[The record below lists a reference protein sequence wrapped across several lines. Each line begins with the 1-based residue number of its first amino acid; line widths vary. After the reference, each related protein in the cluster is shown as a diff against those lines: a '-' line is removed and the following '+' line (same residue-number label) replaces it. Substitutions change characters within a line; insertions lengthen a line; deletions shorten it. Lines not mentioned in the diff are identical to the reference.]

1 MPKIIRVRPGEK
13 VTIFR
18 RNFSSVPIDF
28 HFHASALDGGQP
40 DGEVEIQGSDW
51 IFPKKPTTQPLQK
64 HNVVHAGFWDTF
76 FSVSVIAHGE
86 VEISTP
92 KRSSN
97 LTRWIVWP
105 VIIVMVIVVVTFLL
119 AQ

>member
-1 MPKIIRVRPGEK
+1 MPKIIRVRSGEK

-18 RNFSSVPIDF
+18 RTFSSVPIDF

-40 DGEVEIQGSDW
+40 DGEIEIRGSEW
-51 IFPKKPTTQPLQK
+51 IFPKQPISRPLQK
-64 HNVVHAGFWDTF
+64 DNVVHAGFWDTF
-76 FSVSVIAHGE
+76 FTVSVIAHDE

-92 KRSSN
+92 KGRAN
-97 LTRWIVWP
+97 LSRWIVWS
-105 VIIVMVIVVVTFLL
+105 VIVVMVIAVVTFLL